1 MVFMISLCN
10 NVLVACKVVK
20 TNMTR
25 PFCVEHC
32 VGIHLGI
39 LATFI
44 NTDEKKKKK
53 KKHSGCPHYV

>member
-10 NVLVACKVVK
+10 NVLVTCKVVK

-25 PFCVEHC
+25 PFCVEHR
-32 VGIHLGI
+32 VGIHLDT
-39 LATFI
+39 LAMFI
-44 NTDEKKKKK
+44 KTDAKKK